1 MNNNQLPLISSK
13 QGQAALSQI
22 KLLCCDV
29 DGVMTD
35 GGLYYGPTGQTM
47 LKFNVLD
54 GLGLK
59 LLKSSGVKTCFIT
72 MSNNDI
78 IKSRATVLEIDHCY
92 MGIEDKLTTIDK
104 LANELGLEMSEI
116 AHIADDV
123 NDLPL
128 LKKIGCAITVPNAVD
143 EVKEIAHFITE
154 RKGGE
159 GAVRELCDSLIRA
172 KATNI

>member
-1 MNNNQLPLISSK
+1 MNNYQLPQISSTE
-13 QGQAALSQI
+13 GQKALSQI

-29 DGVMTD
+29 DGVLTD
-35 GGLYYGPTGQTM
+35 GGLYYGPAGQTM

-59 LLKSSGVKTCFIT
+59 LLKSSRVKTCFIT

-78 IKSRATVLEIDHCY
+78 IKSRATVLGIDHCFL
-92 MGIEDKLTTIDK
+92 GIEDKLTTIDK
-104 LANELGLEMSEI
+104 LASDLSLEMNEI

-128 LKKIGCAITVPNAVD
+128 LKKVGCAITVPNAVD
-143 EVKEIAHFITE
+143 EVKEIAHFITS

-159 GAVRELCDSLIRA
+159 GAVRDLCDSLIRA
-172 KATNI
+172 KNNA